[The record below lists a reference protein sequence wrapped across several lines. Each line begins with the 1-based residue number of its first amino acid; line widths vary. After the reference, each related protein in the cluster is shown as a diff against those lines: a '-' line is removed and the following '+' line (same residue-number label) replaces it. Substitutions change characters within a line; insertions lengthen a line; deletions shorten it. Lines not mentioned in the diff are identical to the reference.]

1 MGFNDN
7 NNDNNN
13 DNKMIWNDIWYDI
26 MILWYINIII
36 YMIYLKQK
44 LYITIFMDIVKIE
57 IFNLNVKVIWNK
69 WSKLY

>member
-1 MGFNDN
+1 
-7 NNDNNN
+7 
-13 DNKMIWNDIWYDI
+13 MIIIMIIIMIIRWYGMIYD

-69 WSKLY
+69 WNKLY

>member
-1 MGFNDN
+1 
-7 NNDNNN
+7 
-13 DNKMIWNDIWYDI
+13 MIIIMIIRWYGMI
-26 MILWYINIII
+26 YGMILWYINIII

-69 WSKLY
+69 WNKLY

>member
-1 MGFNDN
+1 
-7 NNDNNN
+7 
-13 DNKMIWNDIWYDI
+13 MIIIMIIIMIIRWYGMI
-26 MILWYINIII
+26 YGMILWYINIII

-69 WSKLY
+69 WNKLY